1 MWYFVIG
8 GGGLVSVTAAGIKAW
23 SAVAAQWSRERSVD
37 RLALARENG
46 ADFDLPAA
54 IEQLHV
60 PRAKPEHA
68 REPRRIVRPAT

>member
-1 MWYFVIG
+1 MWYLVI
-8 GGGLVSVTAAGIKAW
+8 GGGLVSVTTAGIKAW
-23 SAVAAQWSRERSVD
+23 SLVAAQRSRERSVD

-60 PRAKPEHA
+60 PASSRWTL
-68 REPRRIVRPAT
+68 VTSDSSSGSY